1 MDRVEIAH
9 EVLSLPWGCTISDVC
24 QIISFY
30 TTICLTSMFI
40 LFLDYETKH
49 EPSTYKLFSLSKV
62 HWSSDSNYC
71 WGRKVSQEKHFWKKN
86 TRGKQHWGFFMQLCV
101 LEHKKRERERDF
113 PYLKL
118 WTNINC
124 CKKQRWWELQRYTMH
139 VEILSIY
146 CNFVR

>member
-9 EVLSLPWGCTISDVC
+9 ELLSLPWGCTISDVC

-71 WGRKVSQEKHFWKKN
+71 WGRKVSQEKHFWKKIQGANSIEGSSCNFVFWN
-86 TRGKQHWGFFMQLCV
+86 TRK
-101 LEHKKRERERDF
+101 ERERDF

>member
-9 EVLSLPWGCTISDVC
+9 ELLSLSWGCTISDVC

-62 HWSSDSNYC
+62 HYPLTRIIVGDERC
-71 WGRKVSQEKHFWKKN
+71 LKKN
-86 TRGKQHWGFFMQLCV
+86 IFEKKIQGANSIEGSSCNFVFWNTRK
-101 LEHKKRERERDF
+101 ERERDF

-124 CKKQRWWELQRYTMH
+124 CKKQRW
-139 VEILSIY
+139 
-146 CNFVR
+146 